1 MRLIEKKILRVL
13 CNKSMSDD
21 DLYLSSFG
29 NFMGYSKDSFTIL
42 LCKLEEQGFICSYLN
57 SNTRHWYIKDNNN
70 EI

>member
-13 CNKSMSDD
+13 YNKSMSEG
-21 DLYLSSFG
+21 DLYVSSFG

-57 SNTRHWYIKDNNN
+57 SNTKFWRIKDNNN